1 MEQSITFWQ
10 APNARR
16 YERLV
21 RENVMHVGKEEG
33 FKAIDDFFYTYAAG
47 YTTLSHDNI
56 VVLFSVRDNMFIIIE
71 WPKHSNNDGTVDNE
85 IKQVYTLSDYPLVQD
100 LAIYLENKHK

>member
-1 MEQSITFWQ
+1 MEQYITFWE

-21 RENVMHVGKEEG
+21 RENVVHVGKVNG
-33 FKAIDDFFYTYAAG
+33 FEAIDDFFYTYAGG

-56 VVLFSVRDNMFIIIE
+56 DVLFSVTDNKFVIIE
-71 WPKHSNNDGTVDNE
+71 WPKHANKYGVVDQE
-85 IKQVYTLSDYPLVQD
+85 IRLEYTLSDYPLVQD
-100 LAIYLENKHK
+100 LAIYLEDKHK